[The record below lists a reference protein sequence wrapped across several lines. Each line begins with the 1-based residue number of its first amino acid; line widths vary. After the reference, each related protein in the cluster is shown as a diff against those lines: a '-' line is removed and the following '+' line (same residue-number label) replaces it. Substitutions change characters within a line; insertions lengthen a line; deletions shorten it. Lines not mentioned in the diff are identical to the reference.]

1 MAITLNLQFCLGWSL
16 MRASVTFLPSPLVT
30 SIVTA
35 SLNWFSA
42 RLGSQ
47 PSQGTSEPAKL
58 TLSQSRILSP
68 QNVLVR
74 KNGHK
79 FNFLPPFTDALFNYQ
94 RASATTILHAEI
106 GCTVFYILVSYTIE
120 SFLAMPRKNR
130 GNKGRMW
137 AGWQLSLIWKILD
150 CIGHYCNQRSPCL
163 MLV

>member
-1 MAITLNLQFCLGWSL
+1 MRPRLHSVHLMGNHGRRRKGANRKEGGIQVKTKRKDLKKMAIKMNLQFCLGWSL
-16 MRASVTFLPSPLVT
+16 MRASVTFRPSPLVT

-74 KNGHK
+74 KKRPQFQLLIPFYRCIFKVSTCDH
-79 FNFLPPFTDALFNYQ
+79 NFARRNWMH
-94 RASATTILHAEI
+94 SAQCST
-106 GCTVFYILVSYTIE
+106 F
-120 SFLAMPRKNR
+120 
-130 GNKGRMW
+130 
-137 AGWQLSLIWKILD
+137 
-150 CIGHYCNQRSPCL
+150 
-163 MLV
+163 

>member
-1 MAITLNLQFCLGWSL
+1 
-16 MRASVTFLPSPLVT
+16 MRASVTFRPSPLVT

-79 FNFLPPFTDALFNYQ
+79 FNFLPPFTDALFKCQ
-94 RASATTILHAEI
+94 RETTILHAEI
-106 GCTVFYILVSYTIE
+106 GCTLHSVLHFSVLKNWE
-120 SFLAMPRKNR
+120 LPRKNR

-137 AGWQLSLIWKILD
+137 AGWQLSLLWKIVNW
-150 CIGHYCNQRSPCL
+150 IGRYCSPTPALLNVSFDMQVPESC
-163 MLV
+163 